1 MATPFVPLNGH
12 NTVNDLIDAVNNVY
26 QYYALL
32 GTAAYSD
39 SQESVDDI
47 VADRLLKVGAFGLGG
62 SALESTDLADNYI
75 LGSFTKF
82 SGTEAECT
90 TKNLPNIADTPS
102 TANRTYVVLT
112 FGSAG
117 AIVQFATETLGD
129 GLAPSELGQQ
139 FKRVK
144 GPSGWT
150 QWSSVGSGA
159 GGAKLGVFYE
169 GKQVLTESYTLPDE
183 TNAMSAGPLTI
194 SPGVTVTVPPGAN
207 WTIV

>member
-112 FGSAG
+112 FIFYSLFSDDLAG
-117 AIVQFATETLGD
+117 HPLTKYLGIF
-129 GLAPSELGQQ
+129 GLAGTLFRSM
-139 FKRVK
+139 
-144 GPSGWT
+144 
-150 QWSSVGSGA
+150 
-159 GGAKLGVFYE
+159 AKLR
-169 GKQVLTESYTLPDE
+169 
-183 TNAMSAGPLTI
+183 
-194 SPGVTVTVPPGAN
+194 
-207 WTIV
+207 